1 MHVLDNPAWHALTG
15 AHRSLAIG
23 TEQAK
28 RYRLDVSPFAAVA
41 DPDGPL
47 DRLTDLRT
55 LTDGADD
62 AHGADTAVGV
72 FGATTGPDGWETIGA
87 YDCWQL
93 VYEHDTVPELA
104 PLTGDARLVELGD
117 DDVPDAL
124 DLVDRTRPG
133 PFLPRTIEFG
143 GYRGIRVGDRL
154 AAMAGQRMRPAGWC
168 EVSAVCADPEFRGR
182 GFAARVMVE
191 VMRGIIARG
200 ERPFLHVEATNERAL
215 GVYEALGFTRRREAT
230 ILVCQPV

>member
-15 AHRSLAIG
+15 LHRPFAVG
-23 TEQAK
+23 TDDAK
-28 RYRLDVSPFAAVA
+28 RYRTDVSPFAAVP
-41 DPDGPL
+41 DPNGAL
-47 DRLTDLRT
+47 DALSSLARLSA
-55 LTDGADD
+55 GGDD
-62 AHGADTAVGV
+62 ALGV
-72 FGATTGPDGWETIGA
+72 FGASTAPSGWETVGV

-93 VYEHDTVPELA
+93 TYEHDAVPELP
-104 PLTGDARLVELGD
+104 PLGDDARLVELGD

-191 VMRGIIARG
+191 VMRGIVARG
-200 ERPFLHVEATNERAL
+200 ERPFLHVEVGNERAIS
-215 GVYEALGFTRRREAT
+215 VYEALGFTRRRRAD
-230 ILVCQPV
+230 ILICRPG

>member
-15 AHRSLAIG
+15 AHRSFAVG
-23 TEQAK
+23 TEDAK
-28 RYRLDVSPFAAVA
+28 RYRPDMSPFAAVA

-47 DRLTDLRT
+47 DALTELVGLSGGGDSAL
-55 LTDGADD
+55 
-62 AHGADTAVGV
+62 GV
-72 FGATTGPDGWETIGA
+72 FGASTGPDGWETLGA

-93 VYEHDTVPELA
+93 VYEHETMPQVRQLGD
-104 PLTGDARLVELGD
+104 DARLVALGD

-154 AAMAGQRMRPAGWC
+154 AAMAGQRMRPDGWC

-182 GFAARVMVE
+182 GFAATVMVE
-191 VMRGIIARG
+191 VMRGIVARG

-215 GVYEALGFTRRREAT
+215 GVYEALGFTRRRRAN
-230 ILVCQPV
+230 ILVCQPL